1 MMWLMSVQMRL
12 IKYLGVGL
20 CVLLSACDAKQSDRH
35 TPENSLESI
44 TASDTQAKAEEGR
57 RLTEVAGRTTLPS
70 AIDNDKPSQKNPLPK
85 QAQAYIG
92 RYHVVVDCT
101 EKFALCEK
109 GKVEFVISLLK
120 DGTSHRTLAY
130 LGKMSYEK
138 NKGITN
144 RTYQHNTWT
153 YNPET
158 RQIEVKRAEGVNFYY
173 DVTANGDLVIDLDK
187 IYANNQVENGQ
198 FRDGSYVP
206 TQEYVLKKLS

>member
-1 MMWLMSVQMRL
+1 MRL

-20 CVLLSACDAKQSDRH
+20 CFLLSACDAKQSDIH
-35 TPENSLESI
+35 PSDSSASESI
-44 TASDTQAKAEEGR
+44 IESDAQAEVEEGR

-70 AIDNDKPSQKNPLPK
+70 ATDQDKPFQKNPLSK

-109 GKVEFVISLLK
+109 EGKVEFVISLLK
-120 DGTSHRTLAY
+120 DGTSHRTLIY

-138 NKGITN
+138 NKGISN
-144 RTYQHNTWT
+144 RMYQHNTWT

-158 RQIEVKRAEGVNFYY
+158 HQIEVKRSEGVNFYY
-173 DVTANGDLVIDLDK
+173 DVTKNGDLVIDLDQ
-187 IYANNQVENGQ
+187 IYANNKVKNGQ

-206 TQEYVLKKLS
+206 TQEYLLKKLS